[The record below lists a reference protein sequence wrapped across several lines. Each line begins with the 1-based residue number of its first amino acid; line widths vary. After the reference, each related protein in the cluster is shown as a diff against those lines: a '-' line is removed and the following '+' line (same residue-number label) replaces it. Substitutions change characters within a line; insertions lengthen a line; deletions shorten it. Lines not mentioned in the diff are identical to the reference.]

1 MGNSFPIKQH
11 MLPLHRRTTQL
22 SSFRAFP
29 LITHLVP
36 FNFHKLSYPDLNHQ
50 IRNHLPGVVLRC
62 LPAPPPPSSSSSIST
77 YPIYGWKNVLKWQN
91 GKADERRACLWIQIY
106 AIVSW
111 TTTTTTPTWV
121 TPSIT
126 RGASRREVL
135 DTDSPC
141 QVTPGPAEQEWVK
154 KPTDRH
160 QARGA
165 AIAMT
170 NRNRQSF
177 HLEMCVCMWGNWKE
191 ENVEHW
197 ASKGERKTHLT
208 YKF

>member
-1 MGNSFPIKQH
+1 MNSFPIKPKTRQH

-29 LITHLVP
+29 LITHRVP

-62 LPAPPPPSSSSSIST
+62 LLATTTTIIIDQ
-77 YPIYGWKNVLKWQN
+77 YLYGWKNVLKWQN

-111 TTTTTTPTWV
+111 TTTTTTTPTPTWM

-126 RGASRREVL
+126 PGASRREVL

-141 QVTPGPAEQEWVK
+141 QVTPGPVEQEWRSR
-154 KPTDRH
+154 PTDRP
-160 QARGA
+160 
-165 AIAMT
+165 T
-170 NRNRQSF
+170 RQS
-177 HLEMCVCMWGNWKE
+177 
-191 ENVEHW
+191 
-197 ASKGERKTHLT
+197 
-208 YKF
+208 